1 MRYSFFGLILIVFFF
16 TACNYRYVYKP
27 LSDHSDPAASK
38 MYTHGI
44 PTLYKQVDSID
55 LFGDLTSNG
64 QRDYSLTVGLVN
76 NAEHSV
82 TFYPED
88 VRAWGYNA
96 DGKKVSLRVF
106 TAKEYIRRK
115 NTNTAIWATVA
126 VVATVATAV
135 AINDAT
141 GPRPNSDFNRNNNN
155 WNSDFWF
162 WMALSSPP
170 IVINNGGAPAPRR
183 PDNLL
188 RSHTL
193 LPGESLQGIIKVRSN
208 DPLLQRIAVE
218 IPVNGTKSVFA
229 FGQRE
234 RLR

>member
-1 MRYSFFGLILIVFFF
+1 MRYSFFGLILIGFFF
-16 TACNYRYVYKP
+16 TACNYRYVYNP
-27 LSDHSDPAASK
+27 LSEHSDLDASK

-76 NAEHSV
+76 NAGHSV
-82 TFYPED
+82 NFYPED
-88 VRAWGYNA
+88 VKAWGYDV
-96 DGKKVSLRVF
+96 DGRKVPLRVF
-106 TAKEYIRRK
+106 TAKEFIRRR

-126 VVATVATAV
+126 VVATVAAAV

-141 GPRPNSDFNRNNNN
+141 SSRPNSDFNRNNNN

-162 WMALSSPP
+162 WMAMSTPQ
-170 IVINNGGAPAPRR
+170 IVINDPGAPAPRR

-188 RSHTL
+188 RNHTL

-208 DPLLQRIAVE
+208 ETLLQRIEVE

-229 FGQRE
+229 FGKRE